1 MPLLLFNEVSY
12 ESCMES
18 FCFISFFWIL
28 FFLYKNNLQI
38 SDMVK
43 SDNFKL
49 SDLTGVLINVSA
61 IVFAVC
67 GAWIALVFPRALEKL
82 TDNSGK
88 YKTIATNDEVVAFR
102 DISISS
108 ALSLVVIV
116 ILLSVNYLG
125 SLSNIIP
132 NKEKINVICFY
143 VVSFLYFF
151 QVYVLLITAKVTM
164 KVFSSYGMS
173 LINRDANR
181 NYESQKRDDE

>member
-1 MPLLLFNEVSY
+1 MKAAWRAFVLLAFSGY
-12 ESCMES
+12 C
-18 FCFISFFWIL
+18 

>member
-1 MPLLLFNEVSY
+1 MKAAWR
-12 ESCMES
+12 S
-18 FCFISFFWIL
+18 FIL
-28 FFLYKNNLQI
+28 IAFAGYCFFLYKNNLQI
-38 SDMVK
+38 SNMVK
-43 SDNFKL
+43 SDDFKL

-116 ILLSVNYLG
+116 ILLMVNYL
-125 SLSNIIP
+125 SALNAIIP
-132 NKEKINVICFY
+132 NKEKVNFICFY